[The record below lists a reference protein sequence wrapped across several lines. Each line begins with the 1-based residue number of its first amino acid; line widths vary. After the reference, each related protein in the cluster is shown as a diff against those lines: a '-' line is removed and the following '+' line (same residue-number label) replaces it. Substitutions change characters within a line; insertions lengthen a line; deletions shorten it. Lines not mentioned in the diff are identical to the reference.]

1 MFRSPKYV
9 KRYEYVY
16 YDMRTP
22 LNTQDGAA
30 VVQPRPEH
38 LFVVDNS
45 TEVNPID
52 WYNAYLEV
60 EFNMKKLDDTLYPR
74 ANDATAKLAAPSNGL
89 SLIKELKVDC
99 NSTRVYTNSRANETA
114 NIIALTT
121 YSKPYADSLGM
132 DQFFYPDENTGAAE
146 ARDDQVALNP
156 AFVKRKS
163 LIISQTG
170 PEVAT
175 PVRMTLPLY
184 LWSYFAS
191 FHQALAPNMKTV
203 ISITLESD
211 ANVIFKNAAA
221 ANGRIFVTK
230 LRLWCPKIIFNGLG
244 TKTFMEEFLKP
255 KKWTIL
261 REHID
266 SDQTQSTNAFYRI
279 STGIR
284 RPRHV
289 FIWVVPQASY
299 NNQDGNIFKF
309 NTFDMGSNHST
320 FTRARLEVNNS
331 VYYPQLDYNA
341 LTEFSRLYR
350 SLMSFN
356 SSYNNMETGTLI
368 NIENFRKLFGII
380 YFNLQNQEEDLKDS
394 AVSLTFRYELNNALD
409 AQMQINSLVLYE
421 HELELY
427 TDSGKLLIRA

>member
-1 MFRSPKYV
+1 MFRSPEYV

-22 LNTQDGAA
+22 LNTQSGNN

-60 EFNMKKLDDTLYPR
+60 EFNMQKLANNTKYDG
-74 ANDATAKLAAPSNGL
+74 ANDANTKMAAPSNGL

-121 YSKPYADSLGM
+121 YSKPYADSLGK

-146 ARDDQVALNP
+146 VRDDQAALNP

-163 LIISQTG
+163 LITG
-170 PEVAT
+170 T
-175 PVRMTLPLY
+175 PAVTTVKLTLPLY

-211 ANVIFKNAAA
+211 ANVIYRDVATTDV
-221 ANGRIFVTK
+221 GRIFVTK

-244 TKTFMEEFLKP
+244 TKRFMEEFLKP

-266 SDQTQSTNAFYRI
+266 SDQTQSTNGFYRI

-299 NNQDGNIFKF
+299 NSQTGNIFKF
-309 NTFDMGSNHST
+309 NAFGMGGNHSS

-331 VYYPQLDYNA
+331 VFYPQLDYNA

-350 SLMSFN
+350 ALMSFN

-368 NIENFRKLFGII
+368 NIENFRNLFGLI
-380 YFNLQNQEEDLKDS
+380 YFDLRNQEEDLKDS
-394 AVSLTFRYELNNALD
+394 AVSLTFRYELSAALD

>member
-1 MFRSPKYV
+1 MFRNPEYV

-22 LNTQDGAA
+22 LNVQAGNN

-60 EFNMKKLDDTLYPR
+60 EFNMQQLANNTKYPV
-74 ANDATAKLAAPSNGL
+74 ANDNDTKLAAPSSGL
-89 SLIKELKVDC
+89 ALIKELKVDC

-114 NIIALTT
+114 NIVALTT
-121 YSKPYADSLGM
+121 YSKPYADSIGEG
-132 DQFFYPDENTGAAE
+132 QFFIPDTDTGE
-146 ARDDQVALNP
+146 AVDTSAGFL
-156 AFVKRKS
+156 KRKTF
-163 LIISQTG
+163 ITG
-170 PEVAT
+170 T
-175 PVRMTLPLY
+175 PAVTTVRMTLPLF
-184 LWSYFAS
+184 LWSYFAA
-191 FHQALAPNMKTV
+191 FHQTLAQNMKTV

-211 ANVIFKNAAA
+211 ANVILKNANTAA
-221 ANGRIFVTK
+221 GRIMVTK

-255 KKWTIL
+255 KKWTVL

-266 SDQTQSTNAFYRI
+266 ADQTQATNSFYRI

-299 NNQDGNIFKF
+299 NSQDGNIFKF
-309 NTFDMGSNHST
+309 DTFDMGGNHSS

-331 VYYPQLDYNA
+331 VFYPQLDYNA
-341 LTEFSRLYR
+341 VTEFSRLYR
-350 SLMSFN
+350 SLMNFN

-368 NIENFRKLFGII
+368 DISNFRNLFGLI
-380 YFNLQNQEEDLKDS
+380 YFDLRNQEEDLKDS
-394 AVSLTFRYELNNALD
+394 TVSLTFRYELSAALD

>member
-1 MFRSPKYV
+1 
-9 KRYEYVY
+9 
-16 YDMRTP
+16 MRTA
-22 LNTQDGAA
+22 LNTQDGAN
-30 VVQPRPEH
+30 VVQTRPEH

-60 EFNMKKLDDTLYPR
+60 EFNLKKADNTNYPA
-74 ANDATAKLAAPSNGL
+74 ANDTTAKMAAPSNGL

-121 YSKPYADSLGM
+121 FSKPYASSIGE
-132 DQFFYPDENTGAAE
+132 DQFFYPDTNTGAAE
-146 ARDDQVALNP
+146 VRNDQAALNS

-163 LIISQTG
+163 LIAGGLT
-170 PEVAT
+170 
-175 PVRMTLPLY
+175 VRMTLPLY
-184 LWSYFAS
+184 LWSYFAA
-191 FHQALAPNMKTV
+191 FHQTLAPNTKTV

-211 ANVIFKNAAA
+211 SNVIFKDAATDA
-221 ANGRIFVTK
+221 GRIFVTK

-255 KKWTIL
+255 KKWTVL

-266 SDQTQSTNAFYRI
+266 ADQTQATNSFYRI

-299 NNQDGNIFKF
+299 NSQDGNIFKF
-309 NTFDMGSNHST
+309 NTFDMGGNHSS

-331 VYYPQLDYNA
+331 VFYPQLDYNA
-341 LTEFSRLYR
+341 VTEFSRLYR
-350 SLMSFN
+350 SLMN
-356 SSYNNMETGTLI
+356 VNASYNNMETGPLV
-368 NIENFRKLFGII
+368 NITNFRNLFGLI
-380 YFNLQNQEEDLKDS
+380 YFDLRNQEEDLKDS
-394 AVSLTFRYELNNALD
+394 TVSLTFSYELSAALD